1 MILNL
6 IFKTENQH
14 YDFLE
19 QMVNLPIHHKEC
31 KILGIRISFL
41 VNSTSH

>member
-1 MILNL
+1 MIINL

-19 QMVNLPIHHKEC
+19 CMVNFPIHPKEC
-31 KILGIRISFL
+31 KILGIRISF
-41 VNSTSH
+41 